1 MSFISIYFPRDW
13 KIHDQ
18 SSILFCPYL
27 LGKGFFM
34 LFVCLFVRLFICYLF
49 FLGGE
54 WILLKILKGR
64 LTPSLNHPLTYPHRP
79 LRGIRP
85 QENRKTE

>member
-27 LGKGFFM
+27 LGKGLFM
-34 LFVCLFVRLFICYLF
+34 LFVCLFVCLFVRLFIFYLF
-49 FLGGE
+49 FLGG
-54 WILLKILKGR
+54 G
-64 LTPSLNHPLTYPHRP
+64 SGYC
-79 LRGIRP
+79 
-85 QENRKTE
+85 